1 MTKARRE
8 FRERHPNRN
17 ERIRREFWYEAEIV
31 DRASRRKCVLSLACK
46 YNLHPSRIYKIV
58 GRKPTGRVLREDL
71 LKELLPSLN
80 ALFGME
86 YEKPLQETKTVSLE
100 LENLTENVNDKTN
113 L

>member
-1 MTKARRE
+1 MTKARYQE

-58 GRKPTGRVLREDL
+58 AHKPTGRLLREDL
-71 LKELLPSLN
+71 IREILPGLN
-80 ALFGME
+80 ILFGSE
-86 YEKPLQETKTVSLE
+86 YAKYGEEHREIFEQEIEHDK
-100 LENLTENVNDKTN
+100 NV
-113 L
+113 